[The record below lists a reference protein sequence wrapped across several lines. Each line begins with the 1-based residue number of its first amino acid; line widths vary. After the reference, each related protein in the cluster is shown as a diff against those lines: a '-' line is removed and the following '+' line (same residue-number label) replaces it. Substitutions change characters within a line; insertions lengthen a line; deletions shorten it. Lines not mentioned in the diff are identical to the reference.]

1 MNSNNETRFINV
13 LEALSVLAKLTENK
27 KLMMSNGTIDI
38 DHRAVLQWVL
48 RRYNKDKRNK
58 CHEEVKKLFEES
70 VNIAQSFLRD
80 IIEEIPAKTLTDDLL
95 LKRDKAL
102 RQYGRI
108 TNALSLA
115 LEGYSTQL
123 VTYKEDDKHTS
134 KVNVLIEQIKEE
146 LTDMEMRLQTNERRR
161 LQQPQQH
168 QTQNNFPSATPS
180 SLSTNPIF
188 SQHQQI
194 QTQQPLPVS
203 VQKTTATASFIQP
216 TGNSNNNNNNVEKE
230 KANDDDDISYDPF
243 NI

>member
-80 IIEEIPAKTLTDDLL
+80 IIEEIPSKALTDDLL

-161 LQQPQQH
+161 LHQQPH
-168 QTQNNFPSATPS
+168 TQNNFSSATPT
-180 SLSTNPIF
+180 LSTQPIF
-188 SQHQQI
+188 SHHQQA
-194 QTQQPLPVS
+194 QTLTSQQTLPLS

-216 TGNSNNNNNNVEKE
+216 TGSSNNTNNVEKE
-230 KANDDDDISYDPF
+230 KTNDDDDISYDPF